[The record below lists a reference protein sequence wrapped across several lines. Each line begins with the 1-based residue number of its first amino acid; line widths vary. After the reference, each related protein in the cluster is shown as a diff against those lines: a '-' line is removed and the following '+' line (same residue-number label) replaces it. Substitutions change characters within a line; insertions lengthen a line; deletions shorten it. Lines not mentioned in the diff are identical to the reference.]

1 MNRKTLNKLTIPN
14 SPHCLPQIFF
24 KLLKRIQ
31 SLVMII
37 KFTMLV
43 AFDPYFTCKPA
54 GDQVSAISELRP
66 VYTGVFCRGN
76 SMQFFSVA
84 LKLQLQ
90 NRTCKPGEIFSAI
103 CLRDIGGFEHVRN
116 LKLHRVAATKIACV
130 NGPLDLRRSWIFLC
144 GKKSAFWAL
153 DFSRPLISDM
163 DCLLLYSSGDRILW
177 FVCRAVGKTGFFY
190 TATVLCRETKV
201 CKCCLTLPVTPLYV
215 FQ

>member
-1 MNRKTLNKLTIPN
+1 MSEKVLNVYKMNRKTLNKLTIPN

-130 NGPLDLRRSWIFLC
+130 NGPLDCSRSPIFRYASETGASTKC
-144 GKKSAFWAL
+144 
-153 DFSRPLISDM
+153 PISHRGQT
-163 DCLLLYSSGDRILW
+163 SEHAREIAGTSNN
-177 FVCRAVGKTGFFY
+177 VCPRQYQISVA
-190 TATVLCRETKV
+190 
-201 CKCCLTLPVTPLYV
+201 
-215 FQ
+215 